1 MDLGVRDR
9 GYLVVGGT
17 AGIGR
22 EVARLL
28 VEEGARVAITG
39 RDAGR
44 AHNVAASIGA
54 VAVPGDAATDQPACE
69 AIVNAAEC
77 AVGGGLSG
85 VAVTAGSNR
94 SAHSTLEAATDEIW
108 QETFEHQLMATVR
121 IVRAALPSL
130 ITNGGGSIVTT
141 AAYSI
146 RAPHSN
152 RVPYVTC
159 KSAVATFTK
168 DVAKAY
174 GPAGVRANCVC
185 PGIIETDRLAARR
198 VTLAANRGVPEAG
211 LLESMLSSEWHM
223 DVALGRLGLPEE
235 VADLIA
241 FLLSAR
247 AGYLSGALINIDGG
261 TDF

>member
-9 GYLVVGGT
+9 GFLVVGGT

-39 RDAGR
+39 RDGGR
-44 AHNVAASIGA
+44 AHTVAAAIGA
-54 VAVPGDAATDQPACE
+54 VAVPGDAATDQQACE
-69 AIVNAAEC
+69 AIVIAAER
-77 AVGGGLSG
+77 AVGGLSG
-85 VAVTAGSNR
+85 IAVTAGSNR

-121 IVRAALPSL
+121 IVRAAIPYLVA
-130 ITNGGGSIVTT
+130 NGGGSIVTT

-146 RAPHSN
+146 RAPHTN

-174 GPAGVRANCVC
+174 GPVGVRANCVC
-185 PGIIETDRLAARR
+185 PGIIETDHLAARR
-198 VTLAANRGVPEAG
+198 VSLAASRGIPEVG
-211 LLESMLSSEWHM
+211 LLESMLSTEWHM

-241 FLLSAR
+241 FLLSTR
-247 AGYLSGALINIDGG
+247 AGYLNGALINIDGG

>member
-9 GYLVVGGT
+9 GFLVVGGT

-44 AHNVAASIGA
+44 AGDVAATIGA
-54 VAVPGDAATDQPACE
+54 VAVPGDAATDQASCE
-69 AIVNAAEC
+69 AIVKTADR
-77 AVGGGLSG
+77 AVAGLSG
-85 VAVTAGSNR
+85 IAVTAGSNR

-108 QETFEHQLMATVR
+108 EETFQHQLMATVR
-121 IVRAALPSL
+121 TVRAALPRL
-130 ITNGGGSIVTT
+130 VTNGGGSIVTT

-146 RAPHSN
+146 RAPHVN
-152 RVPYVTC
+152 RVPYVTF

-174 GPAGVRANCVC
+174 GPAGIRANCVC
-185 PGIIETDRLAARR
+185 PGIIETDHLAARR
-198 VTLAANRGVPEAG
+198 LALAASRGVPEAG
-211 LLESMLSSEWHM
+211 LLESMLGSEWHM
-223 DVALGRLGLPEE
+223 DVAMSRLGLPEE

-241 FLLSAR
+241 FLLSTR
-247 AGYLSGALINIDGG
+247 AGYLTGALINIDGG

>member
-1 MDLGVRDR
+1 MGVRDR
-9 GYLVVGGT
+9 GFLVVGGT

-44 AHNVAASIGA
+44 AHNVAAAIGA
-54 VAVPGDAATDQPACE
+54 VAVPGDAATDQPTCD
-69 AIVNAAEC
+69 AIVNAAER
-77 AVGGGLSG
+77 AVNGLSG

-94 SAHSTLEAATDEIW
+94 SAHSTLEAATDKIW

-121 IVRAALPSL
+121 IVRAALPCL
-130 ITNGGGSIVTT
+130 AANGGGSIVTT

-146 RAPHSN
+146 RAPHTN

-168 DVAKAY
+168 DIAKAY
-174 GPAGVRANCVC
+174 GPARIRANCVC
-185 PGIIETDRLAARR
+185 PGIIETDHLAARR
-198 VTLAANRGVPEAG
+198 VTLAASRGVPEAG
-211 LLESMLSSEWHM
+211 LLESMLGTEWHM
-223 DVALGRLGLPEE
+223 DVALGRLGLAEE

-247 AGYLSGALINIDGG
+247 AGYLNGALINIDGG

>member
-1 MDLGVRDR
+1 MGVRDR
-9 GYLVVGGT
+9 GFLVVGGT

-44 AHNVAASIGA
+44 AHNVAATIGA

-69 AIVNAAEC
+69 AIVNAAERG
-77 AVGGGLSG
+77 VGGLSG

-94 SAHSTLEAATDEIW
+94 SAHSTLEAATDDIW

-121 IVRAALPSL
+121 IVRAALPCL
-130 ITNGGGSIVTT
+130 ISNGGGSVVTT

-146 RAPHSN
+146 RAPHTN
-152 RVPYVTC
+152 RVPYATC

-174 GPAGVRANCVC
+174 GPARIRANCVC
-185 PGIIETDRLAARR
+185 PGIIETDHLAARR
-198 VTLAANRGVPEAG
+198 VTLAASRGVPEAG
-211 LLESMLSSEWHM
+211 LLESMLGTEWHM

-241 FLLSAR
+241 FLLSTR

>member
-1 MDLGVRDR
+1 
-9 GYLVVGGT
+9 
-17 AGIGR
+17 
-22 EVARLL
+22 LL

-44 AHNVAASIGA
+44 ATEVAARIGA
-54 VAVPGDAATDQPACE
+54 VAVPGDAATDQSSCE
-69 AIVNAAEC
+69 AIVRAADH
-77 AVGGGLSG
+77 AVSGLSG
-85 VAVTAGSNR
+85 IAVTAGNNR

-108 QETFEHQLMATVR
+108 EETFQHQLMATVR
-121 IVRAALPSL
+121 IVRAALPRL
-130 ITNGGGSIVTT
+130 VTNGGGSVVTT

-146 RAPHSN
+146 RAPHIN

-174 GPAGVRANCVC
+174 GQAGIRANCVC
-185 PGIIETDRLAARR
+185 PGIIETDHLAARR
-198 VTLAANRGVPEAG
+198 VALAASRGVPEAG
-211 LLESMLSSEWHM
+211 LLESMLTSEWHM

-235 VADLIA
+235 VADLVA
-241 FLLSAR
+241 FLLSTR
-247 AGYLSGALINIDGG
+247 AAYLTCSLINIDGG